1 MKNNPVFQVLVAS
14 SDTILPAGGALET
27 LAVGQLG
34 CFNAETNLSVNIG
47 AALPDKFYFAV
58 GIPNA
63 QGTLGDIRKSSGE
76 YIRKSKLNTAY
87 AQSAIA
93 PASQVHTVALA
104 GFVPAANKDY
114 VFRLTFMSANTMYMQ
129 GFNHPVKSFVVS
141 TGAVA
146 PTLDALLDL
155 MVLEINKDV
164 EGIVVASKSGTS
176 LVLTIGSE
184 DKVATLAGLN
194 PKYAFL
200 RQFKTTLSIG
210 GDFAIGDYTVTTTGP
225 VYEQGSG
232 YDIQQMEYLAAGWNG
247 DPGIYRTGEING
259 LIGFATPMFAIA
271 GTQYWTLRLNYE
283 FESHSGG
290 NLEYS
295 NQLETVIATPI
306 ANTTLIAALVAMI
319 NTHNP
324 VGGEVAV
331 QVTTTTTTAAPV
343 TTTTTTAG

>member
-1 MKNNPVFQVLVAS
+1 MKNNPVFQVLVVSA
-14 SDTILPAGGALET
+14 TTALAAGGKLEE

-34 CFNAETNLSVNIG
+34 LFNADTNLAVDPNG
-47 AALPDKFYFAV
+47 AFPDKFYFAV

-63 QGTLGDIRKSSGE
+63 AGTLGDIRKSTGE
-76 YIRKSKLNTAY
+76 YIRKTKINTAFSQVPV
-87 AQSAIA
+87 AAA
-93 PASQVHTVALA
+93 AQVHTIDLTE
-104 GFVPAANKDY
+104 FVPAASKEY

-146 PTLDALLDL
+146 PILGEFCDL
-155 MVLEINKDV
+155 IVAEINKDV
-164 EGIVVASKSGTS
+164 EELVVATNDNDTG
-176 LVLTIGSE
+176 VILTIGTE
-184 DKVATLAGLN
+184 DKSATLGGLN

-210 GDFAIGDYTVTTTGP
+210 GDFVIGDYTVTTTGP

-232 YDIQQMEYLAAGWNG
+232 YDIAQMEYIAGGWNG

-259 LIGFATPMFAIA
+259 LIGFNTPIFSIA
-271 GTQYWTLRLNYE
+271 GTKYWTLRLNYE

-295 NQLETVIATPI
+295 NQLETVIAIPES
-306 ANTTLIAALVAMI
+306 NGELITILVDAI
-319 NTHNP
+319 NAHNP
-324 VGGEVAV
+324 VSGEV
-331 QVTTTTTTAAPV
+331 AAPV
-343 TTTTTTAG
+343 TTTTTTGA

>member
-1 MKNNPVFQVLVAS
+1 MKNNPVFQVLVVSNTSA
-14 SDTILPAGGALET
+14 LAAGGKLEE

-34 CFNAETNLSVNIG
+34 LFNADTNLAVDPNG
-47 AALPDKFYFAV
+47 AFPDKFYFAV

-63 QGTLGDIRKSSGE
+63 AGTLGDIRKSTGE
-76 YIRKSKLNTAY
+76 YIRKSKINTAY
-87 AQSAIA
+87 SQLPVAA
-93 PASQVHTVALA
+93 ASQVHTIALA

-141 TGAVA
+141 TGTVA
-146 PTLDALLDL
+146 PNLATFQDL
-155 MVLEINKDV
+155 IVAEVNKDV
-164 EGIVVASKSGTS
+164 EGLVVASKNSTN
-176 LVLTIGSE
+176 VIFTIGAE
-184 DKVATLAGLN
+184 DKTATLGGLN

-210 GDFAIGDYTVTTTGP
+210 GDFEIGQYTVTTTGP

-232 YDIQQMEYLAAGWNG
+232 YDIAQMEYIAGGWNG

-259 LIGFATPMFAIA
+259 LIGFNTPIFAVA
-271 GTQYWTLRLNYE
+271 GTKYWTLRLNYE

-295 NQLETVIATPI
+295 NQLET
-306 ANTTLIAALVAMI
+306 LIAIPNTAGYAALIAVLVDAI
-319 NTHNP
+319 NAHNP
-324 VGGEVAV
+324 VSGEVV
-331 QVTTTTTTAAPV
+331 APV
-343 TTTTTTAG
+343 TTTTTTGG